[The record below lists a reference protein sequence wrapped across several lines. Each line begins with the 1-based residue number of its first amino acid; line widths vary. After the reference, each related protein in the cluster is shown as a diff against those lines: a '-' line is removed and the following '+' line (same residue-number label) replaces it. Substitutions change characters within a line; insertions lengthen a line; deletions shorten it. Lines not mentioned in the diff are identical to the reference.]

1 MAYIEVLVDGFTVA
15 SGVRRAGDI
24 VNVPGFKTQSKSAQ
38 VERWGYPMY
47 KEISQAE
54 FEERGGGDPERTALP
69 VPAKPAEPK
78 AAAAPAAAAAEDEFA
93 DMVGLNVAAVLSKVA
108 TFDDEKTARFIA
120 WERAGQARKGVLGP
134 LGESV

>member
-15 SGVRRAGDI
+15 SGVRRAGDL
-24 VNVPGFKTQSKSAQ
+24 VNAPEFKTQSKAAQ
-38 VERWGYPMY
+38 VERWGFPMY

-54 FEERGGGDPERTALP
+54 YEERGGGDPERTALP
-69 VPAKPAEPK
+69 VAPSPAQPK
-78 AAAAPAAAAAEDEFA
+78 ADAAPAAAEQDEFA